1 MLKEILSNE
10 VCAKCKICCTF
21 DRYDVWETPL
31 LTRVNVERIF
41 SINPD
46 IKFIKKDNSYSF
58 KINELND
65 DELFYCPMLD
75 HNKGCILG
83 DEKPFDCRIWP
94 YRIMNLNGKR
104 VIAISPICKEV
115 YNHPLGMLVDF
126 LKNELLD
133 KITTYANTFPEAVK
147 PYDNLYPILYVED

>member
-1 MLKEILSNE
+1 
-10 VCAKCKICCTF
+10 
-21 DRYDVWETPL
+21 
-31 LTRVNVERIF
+31 
-41 SINPD
+41 
-46 IKFIKKDNSYSF
+46 
-58 KINELND
+58 
-65 DELFYCPMLD
+65 MLD